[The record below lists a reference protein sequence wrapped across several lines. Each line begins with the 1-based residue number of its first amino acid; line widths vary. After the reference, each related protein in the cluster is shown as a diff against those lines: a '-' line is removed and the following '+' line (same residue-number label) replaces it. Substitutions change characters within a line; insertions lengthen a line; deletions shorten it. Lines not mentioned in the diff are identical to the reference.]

1 MGGFM
6 SEKSNWM
13 NDPELTNIPV
23 NKLMFLESMLFESQ
37 KHSGKELMPFFM
49 SLAMK
54 AKKEN
59 ITFSENEINT
69 IIPVLKKCE
78 ASMPRSC
85 RRPSPHLPGTVPA
98 VL

>member
-1 MGGFM
+1 M

-69 IIPVLKKCE
+69 MIPVLKKY
-78 ASMPRSC
+78 ASDDEIKKMDQVIKMFKTRKS
-85 RRPSPHLPGTVPA
+85 
-98 VL
+98 